1 MLDYSSIGPLDKNR
15 HTEKRQYTNQS
26 PLAGGPHQMR
36 GEMALICL
44 ALICTDI
51 LCYVLLC
58 CTLLC
63 FALLPLCS
71 NSIRAH
77 RRSVRRAAVFVEI
90 GSSEEQWGRADA
102 AEVWAN
108 VLTRCGRGGEVYSPY
123 QAGGGGEGPTRR
135 WGPRKQARLA
145 RRCRS
150 FLFYFLFFSPFG
162 ALPLLFFAVVFAVVV
177 AVAVVADL

>member
-123 QAGGGGEGPTRR
+123 QAGGGGRR
-135 WGPRKQARLA
+135 PHETMGAKKASSPCATMPFVSVLFSIFFPVWCAPAAFL
-145 RRCRS
+145 RCS
-150 FLFYFLFFSPFG
+150 FCSCCG
-162 ALPLLFFAVVFAVVV
+162 CCCCC
-177 AVAVVADL
+177 